1 MLNARNV
8 EDLSVLLE
16 TIPDAGMRPLI
27 FHEFV
32 HEVFDGGGEG
42 LVEIL
47 AISVDVDLLVEE
59 GGLVAIKR
67 YLLDVLG

>member
-1 MLNARNV
+1 M
-8 EDLSVLLE
+8 EDLPVLLE
-16 TIPDAGMRPLI
+16 TVPDAGMRLLV
-27 FHEFV
+27 FHELV

-59 GGLVAIKR
+59 GGLVAVER
-67 YLLDVLG
+67 YLLDVLGQVG